1 MNAPHPPASG
11 PGPQRPRRPSRLTPG
26 TMEVFASES
35 LDPAVIIQVAD
46 ESAAALVHAGRASDD
61 PEVTRRLVALVDEI
75 GLSTIAELWSQR
87 PGRSLPGLLWRLYV
101 LREWVRRDPA
111 GASADYVQG
120 LPFAVVD
127 GVVAGAAT
135 PPGPQELRD
144 LADEILRGVF
154 DGDLGVA
161 LHRAGAFC
169 RVVAAGRAAREEV
182 ELDELAPDAPPPAP
196 TSPEATHPAVPPQ
209 LRRAA
214 AMLTTAEELEAGA
227 RAWRAGD
234 LV

>member
-1 MNAPHPPASG
+1 MSI
-11 PGPQRPRRPSRLTPG
+11 PGGAGRPRRPARLTPG
-26 TMEVFASES
+26 MMDVFASES
-35 LDPAVIIQVAD
+35 LDPAVIVGVAD

-61 PEVTRRLVALVDEI
+61 PDVTRRLVEIVDEI
-75 GLSTIAELWSQR
+75 GLSTLAELWAQR
-87 PGRSLPGLLWRLYV
+87 PARSLPGLLWRLYV

-111 GASADYVQG
+111 GASADYAEG
-120 LPFAVVD
+120 LRFADVA

-169 RVVAAGRAAREEV
+169 RVVAAGRGAREDVDIE
-182 ELDELAPDAPPPAP
+182 EIEADAGDW
-196 TSPEATHPAVPPQ
+196 PPQ

-214 AMLTTAEELEAGA
+214 AMLTTAEDLEAGG

>member
-1 MNAPHPPASG
+1 MSI
-11 PGPQRPRRPSRLTPG
+11 PGGAGRPRRPARLTPG
-26 TMEVFASES
+26 MMDVFASES
-35 LDPAVIIQVAD
+35 LDPAVIVGVAD

-61 PEVTRRLVALVDEI
+61 PDVTRRLVEIVDEI
-75 GLSTIAELWSQR
+75 GLSTLAELWAQR
-87 PGRSLPGLLWRLYV
+87 PARSLPGLLWRLYV

-111 GASADYVQG
+111 GASADYAEG
-120 LPFAVVD
+120 LRFADVA

-169 RVVAAGRAAREEV
+169 RVVAAGHGAREDVAIE
-182 ELDELAPDAPPPAP
+182 EIEADAGDW
-196 TSPEATHPAVPPQ
+196 PPQ

-214 AMLTTAEELEAGA
+214 AMLTTAEDLEAGG